1 MLQGDN
7 FYSGC
12 FMSILLKWLSRASIS
27 FFLIACAVGLV
38 SYHLASRSLPKYNQ
52 TLISNNIKNNV
63 EIIRDS
69 SNIPHIFS
77 TNDNDAFFALGYA
90 HAQDR
95 FWQLN
100 ILRRSAQGRL
110 SELFGQKTFELDE
123 FIRRLD
129 LYELAR
135 SSVEYQSDDTKSI
148 LKAYS
153 NGINKRVKE
162 INNKALGRG
171 SPEMFLY
178 PNEFSFWQPAD
189 SIAIF
194 KLLSLKMT
202 GHIDAE
208 ITYAKALLSLNN
220 QEMLSALLPDAPGN
234 PISKLPKLEKF
245 SSNFHPNSK
254 NKEGLESFFSLPSM
268 ELAGASNVFA
278 ASKERSAAGGPLL
291 ANDPHFELSAPSLFY
306 LARLQLKAGGVI
318 GASIPG
324 TPIILSGRNER
335 LAWGITASYLD
346 DQDIFIE
353 EIHSSNPNLYRTEKG
368 WEKLKTDKQYIKVK
382 NSLDVEIERKWTANG
397 PVLPD
402 TAFDILSITPK
413 NHVATLSWTALT
425 GRDTTISAAI
435 KLMLS
440 PNVQKGL
447 DALENF
453 FAPSLNFL
461 LLDNEKMVLKTV
473 GKMPRR
479 SPLNQTEGR
488 MPSLG
493 WKPEN
498 KWRGYWGYEVNPI
511 TVSSPGDILGN
522 TNNKISDKKFPKHVS
537 HFWGDTQRILRW
549 KKLMQNRE
557 VHTRESFIEAQLDIV
572 SPTARALLPI
582 IGSELWYSQ
591 PMGEAGS
598 KARLR
603 FDAISMLASWNGEMG
618 EHLPEPLVYSA
629 WMKFLQKKLIE
640 DDLGPI
646 SSRFNQFN
654 PIFIEK
660 VFRNIDGASNWC
672 DIKQSSLLET
682 CAEIASKS
690 LDEALSW
697 LQEQY
702 GKNLDALRWGEAH
715 EAFHRHETLGYLPIL
730 KYFVNIRQSTS
741 GGDNTLM
748 RGKTLG
754 KGNEPFQNIH
764 AATYRG
770 VYDFADPDSSVFIIS
785 TGQSGH
791 FLSRHFDDLGSLW
804 RRGEYV
810 PMSLDPNLARG
821 ASLGVTTIIPTKVNE

>member
-7 FYSGC
+7 FCSGW
-12 FMSILLKWLSRASIS
+12 FMSILIKWLSRALFS
-27 FFLIACAVGLV
+27 FFLIASAVAIV

-52 TLISNNIKNNV
+52 TLISDKIEKNI

-69 SNIPHIFS
+69 ANIPHIFS
-77 TNDNDAFFALGYA
+77 EDNNDAFFALGYA

-129 LYELAR
+129 LYNLAR
-135 SSVEYQSDDTKSI
+135 SSVEHQSEQTKSI
-148 LKAYS
+148 LRAYS
-153 NGINKRVKE
+153 NGINTRVKE
-162 INNKALGRG
+162 INAKALGRG

-178 PNEFSFWQPAD
+178 PNDFSFWQPAD

-202 GHIDAE
+202 GQIDAE
-208 ITYAKALLSLNN
+208 ITYAKALLTVNN
-220 QEMLSALLPDAPGN
+220 KEMLSALLPDAPGN
-234 PISKLPKLEKF
+234 PISKLQNLEKF
-245 SSNFHPNSK
+245 SSNNFQQSK
-254 NKEGLESFFSLPSM
+254 NKKNSMNLFNFPSLEF
-268 ELAGASNVFA
+268 AGASNVFA
-278 ASKERSAAGGPLL
+278 ATRERSAAGGPLL

-306 LARLQLKAGGVI
+306 LARLQLNTGGVI
-318 GASIPG
+318 GASVPG
-324 TPIILSGRNER
+324 TPIILGGRNEK

-353 EIHSSNPNLYRTEKG
+353 ELNLSNPKLYRTEEG
-368 WEKLKTDKQYIKVK
+368 WKEFKTDKQYIKVK
-382 NSLDVEIERKWTANG
+382 NSSDIEIERRWTTNG

-402 TAFDILSITPK
+402 TAFDLSSITPK
-413 NHVATLSWTALT
+413 NHVTTLSWTALT
-425 GRDTTISAAI
+425 DKDTTISSAI
-435 KLMLS
+435 NLMLS
-440 PNVQKGL
+440 QNVQNGL
-447 DALENF
+447 NALENF
-453 FAPSLNFL
+453 QAPSLNFL
-461 LLDNEKMVLKTV
+461 LVDNEKMVLKTV

-479 SPLNQTEGR
+479 SPLSQTQGK
-488 MPSLG
+488 MPSPG
-493 WKPEN
+493 WKLEN

-511 TVSSPGDILGN
+511 IISSPGDILGN
-522 TNNKISDKKFPKHVS
+522 TNNKITDTKFPKHVS

-549 KKLMQNRE
+549 QKLMQNRE

-598 KARLR
+598 KERLR

-618 EHLPEPLVYSA
+618 EHLPEPLIFSI
-629 WMKFLQKKLIE
+629 WMKFLQKNLID

-646 SSRFNQFN
+646 SSRFSQFN

-660 VFRNIDGASNWC
+660 VFRNIGGASNWC
-672 DIKQSSLLET
+672 DIKHSSLQET
-682 CAEIASKS
+682 CAEIALKS
-690 LDEALSW
+690 LDEALLW
-697 LQEQY
+697 LQEKY

-715 EAFHRHETLGYLPIL
+715 EAFHRHETLGGIPVL

-748 RGKTLG
+748 RGKTSG
-754 KGNEPFQNIH
+754 KGNEPFLNIH
-764 AATYRG
+764 AANYRG

-791 FLSRHFDDLGSLW
+791 FLSRHYDDLGNLW

-821 ASLGVTTIIPTKVNE
+821 ASLGVTKIISTKIND

>member
-1 MLQGDN
+1 
-7 FYSGC
+7 
-12 FMSILLKWLSRASIS
+12 MSTLLKWLSLALIS
-27 FFLIACAVGLV
+27 FFLLASAAALV
-38 SYHLASRSLPKYNQ
+38 SYHLASRSLPNYNK
-52 TLISNNIKNNV
+52 TLVTDKIKNNV
-63 EIIRDS
+63 KIIRDS

-77 TNDNDAFFALGYA
+77 AYDPDAFFALGYA

-110 SELFGQKTFELDE
+110 SELFGQKTFKLDE

-129 LYELAR
+129 LYNLAR
-135 SSVEYQSDDTKSI
+135 SSAKHQSEQTKLI
-148 LKAYS
+148 LRAYS
-153 NGINKRVKE
+153 NGVNARVKE
-162 INNKALGRG
+162 INEKALGRG

-208 ITYAKALLSLNN
+208 ITHAKAVLAVDNK
-220 QEMLSALLPDAPGN
+220 EMLSALLPDAPGS
-234 PISKLPKLEKF
+234 PISKLQNIKEL
-245 SSNFHPNSK
+245 SSNFLHYSNNEENLADLFTFP
-254 NKEGLESFFSLPSM
+254 SF
-268 ELAGASNVFA
+268 ELAGASNVFGA
-278 ASKERSAAGGPLL
+278 TKERSAAGGPLL

-306 LARLQLKAGGVI
+306 LARLQLKDGGII

-324 TPIILSGRNER
+324 TPIILSGRNEN

-346 DQDIFIE
+346 DQDIFME
-353 EIHSSNPNLYRTEKG
+353 ELNSSDPKLYRTDKG
-368 WEKLKTDKQYIKVK
+368 WKNFQIDKQYIKVK
-382 NSLDVEIERKWTANG
+382 NASDVEIERKWTANG
-397 PVLPD
+397 PVLPA
-402 TAFDILSITPK
+402 TAFDLLSITPK

-425 GRDTTISAAI
+425 EKDTTISSAVN
-435 KLMLS
+435 LMLS
-440 PNVQKGL
+440 QNVQKGL
-447 DALENF
+447 ESLENF
-453 FAPSLNFL
+453 HAPSLNFL
-461 LLDNEKMVLKTV
+461 LVDSEKLVLKTV

-479 SPLNQTEGR
+479 SPLNQTQGR

-511 TVSSPGDILGN
+511 ITSSPGDILGN
-522 TNNKISDKKFPKHVS
+522 TNNKISKTKFPKHVS

-549 KKLMQNRE
+549 QKLMQNRE

-591 PMGEAGS
+591 PMGEPGS
-598 KARLR
+598 KERLR
-603 FDAISMLASWNGEMG
+603 FNAISMLASWNGEMS
-618 EHLPEPLVYSA
+618 EHLPEPLIYST
-629 WMKFLQKKLIE
+629 WMKFLQKKLID

-646 SSRFNQFN
+646 SSRFNHFN
-654 PIFIEK
+654 PIFVEK
-660 VFRNIDGASNWC
+660 VFRDIDGASNWC
-672 DIKQSSLLET
+672 DIKHSSRRET
-682 CAEIASKS
+682 CVEIALKS

-697 LQEQY
+697 LKEKY
-702 GKNLDALRWGEAH
+702 GKNLNSLRWGKAH
-715 EAFHRHETLGYLPIL
+715 EALHRHETLGSIPIL

-748 RGKTLG
+748 RGKTSG
-754 KGNEPFQNIH
+754 KVNEPFSNIH

-770 VYDFADPDSSVFIIS
+770 VYDFADPDSSVFVIS

-791 FLSRHFDDLGSLW
+791 FLSRHYDDLGNLW

-821 ASLGVTTIIPTKVNE
+821 ASLGVTNIVPTEINE

>member
-1 MLQGDN
+1 
-7 FYSGC
+7 
-12 FMSILLKWLSRASIS
+12 MSILLKWLSRALIS
-27 FFLIACAVGLV
+27 FFLLASVVATV
-38 SYHLASRSLPKYNQ
+38 SYHLASRSLPKYTQ
-52 TLISNNIKNNV
+52 TITSDKIKNNV

-77 TNDNDAFFALGYA
+77 IDDKDAFFALGYT

-95 FWQLN
+95 FWQIN

-110 SELFGQKTFELDE
+110 SELFGHRTFELDE
-123 FIRRLD
+123 FVRRLD
-129 LYELAR
+129 LYNLAR
-135 SSVEYQSDDTKSI
+135 SSVEHQSEQTRSI
-148 LKAYS
+148 LRAYS
-153 NGINKRVKE
+153 NGVNARVKE
-162 INNKALGRG
+162 INEKALGRG

-208 ITYAKALLSLNN
+208 VTHAKALLAVDNK
-220 QEMLSALLPDAPGN
+220 EMLSALLPDAPGN
-234 PISKLPKLEKF
+234 PISKLENIEKL
-245 SSNFHPNSK
+245 SSNFLQYSDSK
-254 NKEGLESFFSLPSM
+254 ENLTDFFTFPSLEM
-268 ELAGASNVFA
+268 AGASNVFGA
-278 ASKERSAAGGPLL
+278 TRERSAAGGTLL

-306 LARLQLKAGGVI
+306 LARLQLKTGGVI

-324 TPIILSGRNER
+324 TPIILSGRNEK

-353 EIHSSNPNLYRTEKG
+353 ELNFSNPNLYKTEEG
-368 WEKLKTDKQYIKVK
+368 WKKLKIDKQYIKIK
-382 NSLDVEIERKWTANG
+382 NSSDIEIERRWTSNG
-397 PVLPD
+397 PVLPE
-402 TAFDILSITPK
+402 TAFDLLSITPK

-425 GRDTTISAAI
+425 EKDTTISSAI
-435 KLMLS
+435 NLMLS
-440 PNVQKGL
+440 QNVQKGL
-447 DALENF
+447 VALEDF

-461 LLDNEKMVLKTV
+461 LVDSEKMALKTV

-479 SPLNQTEGR
+479 SPLNQTQGR

-493 WKPEN
+493 WKSEN
-498 KWRGYWGYEVNPI
+498 KWRGYWGYEVNPVI
-511 TVSSPGDILGN
+511 KSSPGDILGN
-522 TNNKISDKKFPKHVS
+522 TNNKISDAKFPKHVS

-549 KKLMQNRE
+549 QKLMQNRE
-557 VHTRESFIEAQLDIV
+557 VHTRESFIEAQLDTV
-572 SPTARALLPI
+572 SPTARALLPL

-598 KARLR
+598 KERLR
-603 FDAISMLASWNGEMG
+603 FDAISMLASWNGEMS
-618 EHLPEPLVYSA
+618 EHLPEPLIYST
-629 WMKFLQKKLIE
+629 WMKFLQKSLID

-646 SSRFNQFN
+646 SARFSHFN
-654 PIFIEK
+654 PIFVEK

-672 DIKQSSLLET
+672 DIKHSSYKET
-682 CAEIASKS
+682 CVEIASKS

-697 LQEQY
+697 LREKY
-702 GKNLDALRWGEAH
+702 GKNLNSLRWGEAH
-715 EAFHRHETLGYLPIL
+715 EAFHRHETLGAFPIIKYL
-730 KYFVNIRQSTS
+730 VNIRQSTS

-748 RGKTLG
+748 RGKTAG
-754 KGNEPFQNIH
+754 KGKEPFINIH
-764 AATYRG
+764 AAVYRG

-791 FLSRHFDDLGSLW
+791 FLSRHYDDLGNLW

-821 ASLGVTTIIPTKVNE
+821 ASLGITKIIPSKVN

>member
-1 MLQGDN
+1 
-7 FYSGC
+7 
-12 FMSILLKWLSRASIS
+12 MSILLKWLSRALIG
-27 FFLIACAVGLV
+27 FFLLASAFAVV
-38 SYHLASRSLPKYNQ
+38 VYNLASRSLPNYNKI
-52 TLISNNIKNNV
+52 LIADKINNNV

-77 TNDNDAFFALGYA
+77 IDDRDAFFALGYA

-110 SELFGQKTFELDE
+110 SELFGQRTIELDE
-123 FIRRLD
+123 FIRRMD
-129 LYELAR
+129 IYNLAR
-135 SSVEYQSDDTKSI
+135 SSLKHQSELTKSI
-148 LKAYS
+148 LRAYS
-153 NGINKRVKE
+153 NGVNARVKE
-162 INNKALGRG
+162 INEKALGRG

-178 PNEFSFWQPAD
+178 PNDFSFWQPAD

-194 KLLSLKMT
+194 KLLALKMT
-202 GHIDAE
+202 GQIDAE
-208 ITYAKALLSLNN
+208 ITYAKAFLAVKNKK
-220 QEMLSALLPDAPGN
+220 MLSALLPDAPGS
-234 PISKLPKLEKF
+234 PINKLQNDQLF
-245 SSNFHPNSK
+245 SSNFLHSSK
-254 NKEGLESFFSLPSM
+254 NKGNLGHLFPFPNF
-268 ELAGASNVFA
+268 ELAGASNVFGA
-278 ASKERSAAGGPLL
+278 TKERSAAGGPLL

-306 LARLQLKAGGVI
+306 LARLQLKDGGII
-318 GASIPG
+318 GASVPG
-324 TPIILSGRNER
+324 TPIILSGRNEK

-353 EIHSSNPNLYRTEKG
+353 ELNFSNPDLYRTEAG
-368 WEKLKTDKQYIKVK
+368 WKNFKIDKQFIKIK
-382 NSLDVEIERKWTANG
+382 NAKDIEIERKWTVNG
-397 PVLPD
+397 PVLPETVYD
-402 TAFDILSITPK
+402 LLSITPK

-425 GRDTTISAAI
+425 AKDTTISSAI
-435 KLMLS
+435 NLMLS
-440 PNVQKGL
+440 KNIKKGL
-447 DALENF
+447 DSLEDF
-453 FAPSLNFL
+453 HAPSLNFL
-461 LLDNEKMVLKTV
+461 LVDSEKIALKTV
-473 GKMPRR
+473 GRMPRR
-479 SPLNQTEGR
+479 SPLNQTQGR

-511 TVSSPGDILGN
+511 IVSSPGDILGN
-522 TNNKISDKKFPKHVS
+522 TNNKISETKFPKHVS

-549 KKLMQNRE
+549 QKLMQSRE

-598 KARLR
+598 KERLR

-618 EHLPEPLVYSA
+618 EHLPEPLIYSA
-629 WMKFLQKKLIE
+629 WMKFLQKKLID

-646 SSRFNQFN
+646 SSRFNHLN
-654 PIFIEK
+654 PIFVEK
-660 VFRNIDGASNWC
+660 VFRDIDGASDWC
-672 DIKQSSLLET
+672 DIKQSNRKET
-682 CAEIASKS
+682 CVEIASKS
-690 LDEALSW
+690 LDEALAW
-697 LQEQY
+697 LREKY
-702 GKNLDALRWGEAH
+702 GQNLNALRWGEAH
-715 EAFHRHETLGYLPIL
+715 EAFHRHDTLGSIPIL

-748 RGKTLG
+748 RGKTFG
-754 KGNEPFQNIH
+754 KGNEPFVNIH

-770 VYDFADPDSSVFIIS
+770 VYDFADPDSSVFVIS

-791 FLSRHFDDLGSLW
+791 FLSRHYDDLGNLW

-821 ASLGVTTIIPTKVNE
+821 ASLGVTIILPTKINE